1 MQSKQ
6 DYPKDLLLDSY
17 DYYLPEELIAQ
28 DPLGKRDDSRMM
40 VLHKDKH
47 FEHSVIGQLTQFLAP
62 GDCLVVNES
71 KVIPARIF
79 GHLPNSEA
87 MIECLLIREVEK
99 DTWRCLAKPGR
110 KLKLGRHI
118 IFKKDILEADV
129 MDIEEDGSRLLHFYY
144 QGIWEEVLAELGEMP
159 LPPYIHH
166 VLKDHNRYQTV
177 YAKRSGSV
185 AAPTAGLHFT
195 EGLLAR
201 VKARGIGIAPLSLHV
216 GIGTFRPVK
225 EENILHHTMHREL
238 YELSSESARLINE
251 CKKNRGRI
259 VCVGT
264 TSCRTLESI
273 ADEETGL
280 VKPCLGETDI
290 FIYPGYRFKIMD
302 ALLTNFHLP
311 KSSLLMLVSAFYGRA
326 NILSAYEEAIS
337 EKYRFYSFGDCMFI
351 EGEETHVS
359 F

>member
-1 MQSKQ
+1 MLNIQ
-6 DYPKDLLLDSY
+6 DCPKDFLLDSY
-17 DYYLPEELIAQ
+17 DYHLPEELIAQ
-28 DPLGKRDDSRMM
+28 DPLDKRDDSRMM
-40 VLHKDKH
+40 VLHKNKH
-47 FEHSVIGQLTQFLAP
+47 FEHSEISQLPRFLAP

-79 GHLPNSEA
+79 GHLPYSEA
-87 MIECLLIREVEK
+87 MIECLLIREVKK

-110 KLKLGRHI
+110 KLKVGRRI
-118 IFKKDILEADV
+118 IFKKDFLEAEVIDV
-129 MDIEEDGSRLLHFYY
+129 EADGSRLLQFFY

-177 YAKRSGSV
+177 YAKHSGSV

-195 EGLLAR
+195 EELLAS
-201 VKARGIGIAPLSLHV
+201 VKAKGITVAPLSLHV

-225 EENILHHTMHREL
+225 EENILAHTMHSEV
-238 YELSSESARLINE
+238 YELPSESARLINE

-273 ADEETGL
+273 ADERTGL

-302 ALLTNFHLP
+302 TLLTNFHLP
-311 KSSLLMLVSAFYGRA
+311 KSSLLMLVSAFYGRE
-326 NILSAYEEAIS
+326 NILSAYKEAIS
-337 EKYRFYSFGDCMFI
+337 EKYRFYSFGDCMLI
-351 EGEETHVS
+351 EGEKDYVS